1 MKRLE
6 IKNIVKTFPG
16 VRALDNV
23 SLDLHAGEVLGLLGE
38 NGAGKST
45 LAKILMGIYSPDSGE
60 LRVNGEPVAF
70 GNPRDAKTCGITM
83 IHQELSLMENMSV
96 MENILLV

>member
-23 SLDLHAGEVLGLLGE
+23 SLDLHAGEVLGPAGREWSRKINFGQNPYGHLL
-38 NGAGKST
+38 S
-45 LAKILMGIYSPDSGE
+45 
-60 LRVNGEPVAF
+60 
-70 GNPRDAKTCGITM
+70 
-83 IHQELSLMENMSV
+83 
-96 MENILLV
+96 